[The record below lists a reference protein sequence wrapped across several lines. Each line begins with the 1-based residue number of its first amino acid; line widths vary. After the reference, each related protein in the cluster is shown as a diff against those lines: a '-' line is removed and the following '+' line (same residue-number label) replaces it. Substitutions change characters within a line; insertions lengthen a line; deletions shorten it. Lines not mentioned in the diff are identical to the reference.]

1 VPDLK
6 ALLTD
11 GSAAWGNEQRAE
23 VVCWGLV
30 QFLSESEARRPV
42 LKNFIKNL
50 QGSPREVSN
59 SVAVMN
65 KVYPGGVTKL
75 ENDFRRWIG
84 EL

>member
-1 VPDLK
+1 
-6 ALLTD
+6 
-11 GSAAWGNEQRAE
+11 
-23 VVCWGLV
+23 
-30 QFLSESEARRPV
+30 V